1 MSNISPIA
9 PALAAF
15 SLPTPSEFRA
25 WTADALIALELT
37 PTALARELD
46 LGKNSIQQFLAGP
59 AQDIRLGNAARIH
72 ARLIDE
78 ARAKGVALRPVVANG

>member
-9 PALAAF
+9 PALAVF
-15 SLPTPSEFRA
+15 SLPTAGEFRT
-25 WTADALIALELT
+25 WTATALAALELT

-59 AQDIRLGNAARIH
+59 SQDIRLGNAARIH
-72 ARLIDE
+72 ASLVAQ
-78 ARAKGVALRPVVANG
+78 ARARGVALPPVVAHD